1 METMTDNK
9 ELEQMKGQLNVLKD
23 KLEKESLVNDRI
35 MRRIMR
41 KRVNT
46 IKRYVDMTYVL
57 ILISIPYCT
66 WVFKSLLGVSWAFV
80 VVTDLFMVVALI
92 YEYQAHKEVTAKGL
106 LDESLLDVSRKVQ
119 RMKKMNAQW
128 LLFGIPFGILWLLW
142 IILDIPE
149 DNDYIINVMF
159 IIIGAIVGA
168 FVGITF
174 YRKRQRIAKD
184 ILSQIDELTKE

>member
-9 ELEQMKGQLNVLKD
+9 ELEQMKGQLGVLKD

-41 KRVNT
+41 KRVKT

>member
-1 METMTDNK
+1 METMTDNN
-9 ELEQMKGQLNVLKD
+9 ELEQMKGQLGVLKD
-23 KLEKESLVNDRI
+23 KLDKESLVNDRI
-35 MRRIMR
+35 MKKIMR
-41 KRVNT
+41 KRVKT